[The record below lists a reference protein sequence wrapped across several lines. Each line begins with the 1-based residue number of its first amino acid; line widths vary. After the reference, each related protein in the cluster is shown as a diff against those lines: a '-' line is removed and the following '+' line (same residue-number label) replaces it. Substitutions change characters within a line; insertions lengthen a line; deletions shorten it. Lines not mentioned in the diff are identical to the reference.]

1 MWASMNLPS
10 SRALVNQSTCL
21 SAPGRQKGLTMTE
34 PITSSPSLSAI
45 LALAA
50 RLERDP
56 RFVVRDVFAHPFP
69 FVEVKDAVH
78 GIVVGFSS
86 EADYRTYCQITARTE
101 GGRHA

>member
-1 MWASMNLPS
+1 
-10 SRALVNQSTCL
+10 
-21 SAPGRQKGLTMTE
+21 MTE

-56 RFVVRDVFAHPFP
+56 RFVVREVYAHPFP
-69 FVEVKDAVH
+69 FVEVKDCVH
-78 GIVVGFSS
+78 GIVVAFSS
-86 EADYRTYCQITARTE
+86 EADYSTYCQITARTE